1 MSENPP
7 VADDDLN
14 AMLVQRAP
22 RTRAKSTTVLI
33 VLVILVVGMIIGV
46 PLGRMSAQIGQ
57 TISEGGGQQDGFQRP
72 PPSMERN

>member
-7 VADDDLN
+7 VADDDLK